1 MPYSGERANNIRVRV
16 GVDVNEFQGMN
27 TEREPASL
35 PVTQF
40 VELVNVRHD
49 GGKLVNRKGLTK
61 VNSGGAITGTPT
73 GAGGNDYGYLSS
85 DY

>member
-1 MPYSGERANNIRVRV
+1 MPYGPERANNFRLRV
-16 GVDVNEFQGMN
+16 GVDVPEFQGMN
-27 TEREPASL
+27 TEREPSSVPQA
-35 PVTQF
+35 QF
-40 VELVNVRHD
+40 QELVNVRHD
-49 GGKLVNRKGLTK
+49 GGKIVNRKGLAK